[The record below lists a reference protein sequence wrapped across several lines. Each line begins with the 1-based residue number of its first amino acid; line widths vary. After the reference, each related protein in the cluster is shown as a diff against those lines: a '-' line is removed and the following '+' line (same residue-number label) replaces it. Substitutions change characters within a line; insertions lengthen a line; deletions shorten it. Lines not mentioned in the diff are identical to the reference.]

1 MQLTTR
7 TWRLTLFA
15 IGALVVLLAL
25 QSIGVD
31 VHYRLWSLSPEDRS
45 EFDRRMYVSTALRRE
60 ATAYVRERLNAVL
73 DSLDRAAASPLGE
86 RDRVPPAG
94 ASPAMVSVVAID
106 SVGRAAR
113 GGVEALAARELEMTP
128 VLQTP
133 LRIVVLSTPRALLPR
148 LVARDG
154 GDASVTRYVRLPA
167 TQGEPC
173 TLVFTT
179 RAIDIGSLTA
189 TLNNANGVLGP
200 CAFYAAFGTPGK
212 ALRAHLDSAAWYPA
226 AFARWRDTLDVGEA
240 LRFPWSDLSRDGV
253 RCLVRADD
261 ACDRGWL
268 ADTQFDGDEE
278 FVEPPVMATAALPI
292 GLPLSWFGVRG
303 NGVFGLRQRL
313 WLSDLVREVG
323 EARFGE
329 FWRREAP
336 FDPSFRE
343 LAGMSARAWTG
354 DWLARSYTR
363 YAASPRPS
371 RAELGWWAFV
381 VMAAIAVLAT
391 ARERRVR

>member
-1 MQLTTR
+1 MQLTNR

-31 VHYRLWSLSPEDRS
+31 VPYRLWSLSPEDRT
-45 EFDRRMYVSTALRRE
+45 EFDRRMYVTTALRRE
-60 ATAYVRERLNAVL
+60 ANAFVRERLTAVL
-73 DSLDRAAASPLGE
+73 DSLDRAAASPHVAPVG
-86 RDRVPPAG
+86 VAPAG
-94 ASPAMVSVVAID
+94 ETRAMVSVVALD

-113 GGVEALAARELEMTP
+113 VAVEALAARELEMTP
-128 VLQTP
+128 VLKTP
-133 LRIVVLSTPRALLPR
+133 LRIVLLATPRAFLPR

-154 GDASVTRYVRLPA
+154 GDAAVTRYVRLPA
-167 TQGEPC
+167 NPGEPC
-173 TLVFTT
+173 TLVVTA
-179 RAIDIGSLTA
+179 RAIDIGSLPA

-212 ALRAHLDSAAWYPA
+212 ALRAHLDSASWYPA
-226 AFARWRDTLDVGEA
+226 AFARWRDTLDVDEPP
-240 LRFPWSDLSRDGV
+240 RFPWGDLSRDGV
-253 RCLVRADD
+253 RCLVRADI

-268 ADTQFDGDEE
+268 VNGQFDGDEE
-278 FVEPPVMATAALPI
+278 FVDPPVMATAALPI
-292 GLPLSWFGVRG
+292 GLSLPWFGVRG
-303 NGVFGLRQRL
+303 SAFGLRQRL

-343 LAGMSARAWTG
+343 LAGVSARAWTG

-363 YAASPRPS
+363 YNASPRPS

>member
-1 MQLTTR
+1 MQLTNR

-25 QSIGVD
+25 QSIGID
-31 VHYRLWSLSPEDRS
+31 RPYRAWSLSPEDRT
-45 EFDRRMYVSTALRRE
+45 EFARRMYVSTALRRE
-60 ATAYVRERLNAVL
+60 ASAYVRERLTAVL
-73 DSLDRAAASPLGE
+73 DSLDHASASPHVAPVGAA
-86 RDRVPPAG
+86 PPG
-94 ASPAMVSVVAID
+94 TTLAMVSVVALD

-113 GGVEALAARELEMTP
+113 GAVEALAARELEMTP
-128 VLQTP
+128 VLKTP
-133 LRIVVLSTPRALLPR
+133 LRIVVLATPRALLPR

-167 TQGEPC
+167 NPGEPC
-173 TLVFTT
+173 TLVFTA
-179 RAIDIGSLTA
+179 RAIDIGSLSA

-200 CAFYAAFGTPGK
+200 CAYYAAFGTPGK
-212 ALRAHLDSAAWYPA
+212 ALRAHLDSASWFPA
-226 AFARWRDTLDVGEA
+226 AFARWRDTLDVGEP

-303 NGVFGLRQRL
+303 NGAFGLRQRL

-336 FDPSFRE
+336 FESSFRE
-343 LAGMSARAWTG
+343 LAGLSAWAWTG
-354 DWLARSYTR
+354 GWLARSYTR

-381 VMAAIAVLAT
+381 VMAAVAVLAT